1 MDHHDASDRGETE
14 GGTVNNREAADV
26 FRHIADLLEIK
37 GEAIYRVLAYRRA
50 ADAIQDLG
58 RDLHDVWEQGELQE
72 IPGVGKAIAEKID
85 ELLRTGKLEYFEKL
99 TSEVPPGLIDVL
111 AVGDVG
117 PKKAAR
123 FWKEL
128 NITSID
134 ELEQAARDGQ
144 LQDLSGMGEK
154 SEARILENIQALR
167 ERQTGRMLLG
177 KAAETSALLL
187 ERLRALPGISEA
199 EAAGSLRR
207 FRETVGDL
215 DLIVAAENP
224 GSVLEAFIA
233 FPEVARTLGQGE
245 TKASVELHDGTRV
258 QVWVHPP
265 DHFGSAWQ
273 YATGSQAHNVKL
285 RELALKKGL
294 SLSEHGFKKDDD
306 GDIACATEEEVYA
319 TLELPW
325 IPPELRED
333 RGEIQASLAGELPEL
348 VQVSDLKGELH
359 AHSDWSDGGVSMREM
374 ISAAQS
380 LGLQYFVISDHSHS
394 LGVANGLTVKRLEK
408 QRREIEELQDEIG
421 DSLKILHGSEVEILA
436 DGSLDYPDDV
446 LAGLDIVIAS
456 LHMSLR
462 QARDVITARLIS
474 AISNPNVDIIGHPT
488 GRLIGKREAADLDL
502 EPVLQAAAAHNVAL
516 EINANPER
524 LDLRDVHVRMA
535 IDHGC
540 LLAINTDAHRPEHL
554 GFRVYGVGT
563 ARRGWATS
571 DSILNSW
578 PLDKLQNWLANRGQ

>member
-1 MDHHDASDRGETE
+1 
-14 GGTVNNREAADV
+14 VNNREAADV

-37 GEAIYRVLAYRRA
+37 GEAVYRVLAYRRA
-50 ADAIQDLG
+50 ADAIQELG
-58 RDLHDVWEQGELQE
+58 RDLHDVWKQGELQE

-85 ELLRTGKLEYFEKL
+85 ELLRTGKLEYYEKL
-99 TSEVPPGLIDVL
+99 ISEVPLGLIEVL
-111 AVGDVG
+111 AVGGVG

-134 ELEQAARDGQ
+134 ELEKAAREGRLRQ
-144 LQDLSGMGEK
+144 LSGLGEK

-177 KAAETSALLL
+177 KASEISELLL
-187 ERLRALPGISEA
+187 DRLRALPGIRRA

-233 FPEVARTLGQGE
+233 FPEVGRILGQGE
-245 TKASVELHDGTRV
+245 TKASVELHDGTRA

-273 YATGSQAHNVKL
+273 YATGSQAHNVRL

-306 GDIACATEEEVYA
+306 GDIACSTEEELYA

-333 RGEIQASLAGELPEL
+333 RGEIQAALAGELPEL
-348 VQVSDLKGELH
+348 IRVDDLKGELH

-374 ISAAQS
+374 VMAARA
-380 LGLQYFVISDHSHS
+380 LGLHYFVISDHSHS
-394 LGVANGLTVKRLEK
+394 LGVANGLSVERLKE
-408 QRREIEELQDEIG
+408 QRQEIDKLQSELGASI
-421 DSLKILHGSEVEILA
+421 KILQGSEVEILA
-436 DGSLDYPDDV
+436 DGSLDFPDEV

-462 QARDVITARLIS
+462 QPRDVVTARLIS

-488 GRLIGKREAADLDL
+488 GRLIGKRNAADLEL
-502 EPVLQAAAAHNVAL
+502 EPVLQAAAEHKVAL

-524 LDLRDVHVRMA
+524 LDLRDAHVRMA

-540 LLAINTDAHRPEHL
+540 LLAINTDAHHPEHL

-563 ARRGWATS
+563 ARRGWATAES
-571 DSILNSW
+571 VLNTW
-578 PLDKLQNWLANRGQ
+578 PLDKLVDWLADRAR

>member
-1 MDHHDASDRGETE
+1 M
-14 GGTVNNREAADV
+14 NNREAADV

-37 GEAIYRVLAYRRA
+37 GEAVYRVLAYRRA
-50 ADAIQDLG
+50 ADAIQELG
-58 RDLHDVWEQGELQE
+58 RDLHDVWKQGELQE

-85 ELLRTGKLEYFEKL
+85 ELLRTGKLEYYEKL
-99 TSEVPPGLIDVL
+99 ISEVPLGLIEVL
-111 AVGDVG
+111 AVGGVG

-134 ELEQAARDGQ
+134 ELEKAAREGRLRQ
-144 LQDLSGMGEK
+144 LSGLGEK

-177 KAAETSALLL
+177 KASEISELLL
-187 ERLRALPGISEA
+187 DRLRALPGIRRA

-233 FPEVARTLGQGE
+233 FPEVGRILGQGE
-245 TKASVELHDGTRV
+245 TKASVELHDGTRA

-273 YATGSQAHNVKL
+273 YATGSQAHNVRL

-306 GDIACATEEEVYA
+306 GDIACSTEEELYA

-333 RGEIQASLAGELPEL
+333 RGEIQAALAGELPEL
-348 VQVSDLKGELH
+348 IRVDDLKGELH

-374 ISAAQS
+374 VMAARA
-380 LGLQYFVISDHSHS
+380 LGLHYFVISDHSHS
-394 LGVANGLTVKRLEK
+394 LGVANGLSVERLKE
-408 QRREIEELQDEIG
+408 QRQEIDKLQSELGASI
-421 DSLKILHGSEVEILA
+421 KILQGSEVEILA
-436 DGSLDYPDDV
+436 DGSLDFPDEV

-462 QARDVITARLIS
+462 QPRDVVTARLIS

-488 GRLIGKREAADLDL
+488 GRLIGKRNAADLEL
-502 EPVLQAAAAHNVAL
+502 EPVLQAAAEHKVAL

-524 LDLRDVHVRMA
+524 LDLRDAHVRMA

-540 LLAINTDAHRPEHL
+540 LLAINTDAHHPEHL

-563 ARRGWATS
+563 ARRGWATAES
-571 DSILNSW
+571 VLNTW
-578 PLDKLQNWLANRGQ
+578 PLDKLVDWLADRAR